1 MSDEVRVLIPPP
13 DPPLRI
19 ETIGDALDLVFSVQ
33 PDDDAL
39 VAFLD
44 RDRHVEL
51 VICTARDHLADVP
64 AFGASIG
71 GDQALVCTA
80 DPVGSAAPE
89 DELAAWH
96 RMRGWFAASGITLLD
111 WLQIDDR
118 YVRSLAE
125 TASDAQRW
133 PRAG

>member
-13 DPPLRI
+13 DPPVRI
-19 ETIGDALDLVFSVQ
+19 HTIGDALDLVFTVQ

-44 RDRHVEL
+44 GDRRVEL
-51 VICTARDHLADVP
+51 VLCTARDHLADVP
-64 AFGASIG
+64 EFGASVG
-71 GDQALVCTA
+71 LDLALVCTA
-80 DPVGSAAPE
+80 DPVGPAAPE
-89 DELAAWH
+89 DELVAWH
-96 RMRGWFAASGITLLD
+96 RMRGWFAAAGIALLD